1 MLFKNSDIK
10 IAVIGLGYVGLPLS
24 VELAKKFVVYGF
36 DINKKRIK
44 NLGLNYDET
53 NEVDTK
59 DLKKTKVIFS
69 FNKKILSKA
78 NIFIVTVP
86 TGIDKNNSPD
96 LRLLKESTKT
106 ISKYLKKKSLIIYES
121 TVYPGCTGEICLPI
135 LKKNKKFTYNK
146 DFFIGYSP
154 ERINPGDKKRNV
166 TNIIKIVSGSSLEA
180 LKQVKQIYS
189 KIVKTGVH
197 EVSSIKVAEA
207 AKIIE
212 NTQRDLNIGLMNELF
227 VFFNKLNIS
236 TKEVLNAANT
246 KWNFL
251 NFSPGLVGGHC
262 IGVDPY
268 YLTNKYKA
276 VKLKPSIILSA
287 RKTND
292 NFHNF
297 IVKKVSNIIKENKL
311 SKKKL
316 LILGYS
322 FKENCPDYR
331 NTRVYHLIKKLQK
344 KKISLKIHDPY
355 IVENNDIFPFK
366 NISLKSFDQYKK
378 RKFDLIILA
387 VPHKVYLEKQEDI
400 TNLLSENGIIYDFR
414 SSFKSNQKIIQ
425 G

>member
-10 IAVIGLGYVGLPLS
+10 IAVIGLGYVGLPLA
-24 VELAKKFVVYGF
+24 VELAKKFIVYGF

-44 NLGLNYDET
+44 NFELNYDET
-53 NEVDTK
+53 NEVESK
-59 DLKKTKVIFS
+59 VLKKTNVIFS
-69 FNKKILSKA
+69 FNEKILSKA
-78 NIFIVTVP
+78 NVFIVTVP
-86 TGIDKNNSPD
+86 TGIDKNNLPD
-96 LRLLKESTKT
+96 LRSLKESTKT

-121 TVYPGCTGEICLPI
+121 TVYPGCTEEICLPI
-135 LKKNKKFTYNK
+135 LKKNKKFEYNK

-180 LKQVKQIYS
+180 LKQVKQIYL

-236 TKEVLNAANT
+236 TKEVLKAANT

-268 YLTNKYKA
+268 YLTNKYRA
-276 VKLKPSIILSA
+276 VKLKPNIILSA

-297 IVKKVSNIIKENKL
+297 IAKKINNIIKKHKL

-316 LILGYS
+316 LVLGYS

-331 NTRVYHLIKKLQK
+331 NTRVYHLIKRLHK

-355 IVENNDIFPFK
+355 LAENDHIFPFK
-366 NISLKSFDQYKK
+366 NISLKNFDQHKK

-387 VPHKVYLEKQEDI
+387 VPHKIYLEKQDDI
-400 TNLLSENGIIYDFR
+400 INLLSKNGIIYDFR
-414 SSFKSNQKIIQ
+414 SSFKSNKKIIQ